1 LQVDGPSR
9 TAKPVSRNINV
20 AIGEAKFP
28 RVPVRDGF
36 AKDWWQ
42 RINISH
48 LEKI

>member
-9 TAKPVSRNINV
+9 TAKLLSRNINV

-36 AKDWWQ
+36 AKIGWQ

>member
-9 TAKPVSRNINV
+9 TAKPLSRNIDV
-20 AIGEAKFP
+20 AIGEAEFP